1 MLYLIDPPSARE
13 SIGRPLRRSR
23 APICDDLVL
32 EALRPLDVLQIG
44 CPGQVLD
51 DGDGNRVPSVGSL
64 HEAIALVAQHEF
76 DAIVLGPKVA
86 DAWPTA
92 AYEQIANLAGTTTVV
107 VQTDYLGPMTTIKQ
121 RHGREQDVIVA
132 NAEPSLLAR
141 LILAAIL
148 RRRALAEQPG
158 AQIG

>member
-1 MLYLIDPPSARE
+1 MIHPARGKASVDRFVDRGPQSATTWCSRRC
-13 SIGRPLRRSR
+13 GRWTFSRS
-23 APICDDLVL
+23 
-32 EALRPLDVLQIG
+32 E
-44 CPGQVLD
+44 
-51 DGDGNRVPSVGSL
+51 PSVGSL